1 MLKQTKVNMYHIFQI
16 SGDVFRALGL
26 KIKILITVIFSGLLI
41 GSVIL
46 LSFSNNFN
54 DQLLD
59 ATLNGNKSK
68 THFIFCVFFFV
79 NT

>member
-1 MLKQTKVNMYHIFQI
+1 MLKQTKVNMFQI

-26 KIKILITVIFSGLLI
+26 KIKIAITVIFSGLLI

-59 ATLNGNKSK
+59 ATLNGKKKKKNIPS
-68 THFIFCVFFFV
+68 FALSFCPDV
-79 NT
+79 

>member
-1 MLKQTKVNMYHIFQI
+1 MLKQTKVNMFQI

-26 KIKILITVIFSGLLI
+26 KIKIAITVIFSGLLI

-46 LSFSNNFN
+46 LTTSTFSNNFN

-59 ATLNGNKSK
+59 ATLNGKKIN
-68 THFIFCVFFFV
+68 HFICFV
-79 NT
+79 NNFF